1 VNGFGNDP
9 DDTISSFSG
18 LEAWLF
24 SALGFV
30 MVLIPLGLWV
40 SWTEQIFYGLL
51 LAWVAAYAAVAF
63 LCKRGPSNIRSRQ

>member
-1 VNGFGNDP
+1 MDLEEDP
-9 DDTISSFSG
+9 GQSISSFSG

-30 MVLIPLGLWV
+30 MVLMPLGLWF

-51 LAWVAAYAAVAF
+51 LGWFAAYAGVAF
-63 LCKRGPSNIRSRQ
+63 LCKRGGAGFRSRQ